1 MFGCE
6 RHHPVEREH
15 DLAVDRVLDPERAVL
30 VEGGEP
36 VLGRHEVG
44 AAGLGG
50 GVDEIE
56 DRLLG
61 RAVVPGRQR
70 VVALRVG
77 SGPGEPPWPG
87 PW

>member
-1 MFGCE
+1 MLGRQ
-6 RHHPVEREH
+6 RHDPVEREH
-15 DLAVDRVLDPERAVL
+15 HLAVDRVLDPQRAVL

-44 AAGLGG
+44 AARFGG
-50 GVDEIE
+50 GADEIE

-70 VVALRVG
+70 IGGLGKGRAQIQ
-77 SGPGEPPWPG
+77 
-87 PW
+87 